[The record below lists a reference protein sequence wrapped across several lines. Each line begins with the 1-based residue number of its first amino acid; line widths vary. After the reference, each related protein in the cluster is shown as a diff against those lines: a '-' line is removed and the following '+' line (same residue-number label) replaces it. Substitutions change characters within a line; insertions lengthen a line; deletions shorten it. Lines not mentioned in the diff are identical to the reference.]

1 MKKVYLLA
9 VVMTITAILAGC
21 NKGEQQQDGSLK
33 ETKDELILE
42 ARSNFEPIP
51 LNVKEGYKQLKNNEP
66 TEKNMSLVKC
76 SILNHV
82 FQKANL

>member
-9 VVMTITAILAGC
+9 VIIMIAAAFAGC

-51 LNVKEGYKQLKNNEP
+51 LNVKEGYKQLKNNE
-66 TEKNMSLVKC
+66 NMSLVKC

>member
-1 MKKVYLLA
+1 MKKIYLLA

-21 NKGEQQQDGSLK
+21 NKGEQQLDGSLK

-51 LNVKEGYKQLKNNEP
+51 LNVKKQ
-66 TEKNMSLVKC
+66 NMSLVKC
-76 SILNHV
+76 FILNHV
-82 FQKANL
+82 FLKAS